1 MIENEMVRLWFFEQ
15 VIFLVTFV
23 FTDTVKSELKYI
35 RAPNPNSS
43 CPLS

>member
-1 MIENEMVRLWFFEQ
+1 MKWWGYDFFEQ

-23 FTDTVKSELKYI
+23 FTDMVKSELKYT

-43 CPLS
+43 CPLL

>member
-15 VIFLVTFV
+15 VIVLVTFI
-23 FTDTVKSELKYI
+23 FIDMVKSELKYM